1 MKLKKLSENILKTVK
16 SRGYKY
22 IELDAVIDADQI
34 IQRSGENFR
43 QYMFSFQDPNGNEM
57 CLRPDLTIASCLR
70 YLKNK
75 TKTKKKIYYNGQA
88 FRKAKNQKDKIIR
101 NQIGCEIIGSKSTR
115 QDDYEIIQT
124 SLKTIQKIKETKLK
138 IEIGN
143 IKLFNL
149 LLNKL
154 KLPKRWKLRLS
165 RHFWREKYFESL
177 LKRLETNSDINPL
190 VVEVDKK
197 RYKKMKLE
205 NQNQMIAGR
214 KISEILN
221 RFNNK
226 IKDPRKFAEG
236 KKTSSIIRK
245 YLKISCPINNARKK
259 LENFFCKHKIKIDLK
274 DEFFPIKNRL
284 NKNKII
290 FSTNFGRGL
299 EYYTGMVFNIKDQT
313 NKNLI
318 QGGRYDNLLSN
329 LGSKRKI
336 PAVGAA
342 INLNF
347 YAD

>member
-1 MKLKKLSENILKTVK
+1 MKSKKLSENILKTIK

-22 IELDAVIDADQI
+22 IELDAIIAADQI

-57 CLRPDLTIASCLR
+57 CLRPDLTIVSCLR
-70 YLKNK
+70 YLNNK
-75 TKTKKKIYYNGQA
+75 TKIREKIFYSGQA
-88 FRKAKNQKDKIIR
+88 FRKIKDQDGKIIR
-101 NQIGCEIIGSKSTR
+101 NQVGYEIIGSKNIK

-124 SLKTIQKIKETKLK
+124 SLKTIQKIKKTKIK

-149 LLNKL
+149 LLDKL

-165 RHFWREKYFESL
+165 RHFWREKYFETL
-177 LKRLETNSDINPL
+177 IKRLETNSDIDPL
-190 VVEVDKK
+190 SVEIDKK
-197 RYKKMKLE
+197 KHNKMKSE
-205 NQNQMIAGR
+205 NQSQIIGGR

-236 KKTSSIIRK
+236 KKTALIIRE
-245 YLKISCPINNARKK
+245 YLKISCPMNAARKK
-259 LENFFCKHKIKIDLK
+259 LNNFFSKHKIKIDLK
-274 DEFFPIKNRL
+274 DEFFPLKDKL
-284 NKNKII
+284 GKNKII
-290 FSTNFGRGL
+290 FSTNFGREL
-299 EYYTGMVFNIKDQT
+299 EYYTGMVFNIKDQSST
-313 NKNLI
+313 NLI

-329 LGSKRKI
+329 LGSNRKI

-342 INLNF
+342 INLNS
-347 YAD
+347 YDN

>member
-1 MKLKKLSENILKTVK
+1 MKSKQLSENILKTIK

-22 IELDAVIDADQI
+22 IELDAVIAADQI

-43 QYMFSFQDPNGNEM
+43 QYMFSFQDLNGNEM

-75 TKTKKKIYYNGQA
+75 TKSKEKIFYSGQA
-88 FRKAKNQKDKIIR
+88 FRKIKDQRGKVIR
-101 NQIGCEIIGSKSTR
+101 NQIGYEIIGSKTIK

-124 SLKTIQKIKETKLK
+124 SINAIRKIKKTQLK

-149 LLNKL
+149 LLSKL

-177 LKRLETNSDINPL
+177 LKRLETNSDIDPL
-190 VVEVDKK
+190 SVALDKK

-205 NQNQMIAGR
+205 NQKKIIAGR
-214 KISEILN
+214 RISIILN
-221 RFNNK
+221 RFNGK
-226 IKDPRKFAEG
+226 IKDPRKFSEG
-236 KKTSSIIRK
+236 KKNSFIIK
-245 YLKISCPINNARKK
+245 QYLKISCPINDAKK
-259 LENFFCKHKIKIDLK
+259 NLENFFSKYKIKIDLK
-274 DEFFPIKNRL
+274 DEFFPIKNKL
-284 NKNKII
+284 GKNKII
-290 FSTNFGRGL
+290 FSTNFGREL
-299 EYYTGMVFNIKDQT
+299 EYYTGMVFNIKDKSN
-313 NKNLI
+313 NKLI

-329 LGSKRKI
+329 LGSQKKV

-342 INLNF
+342 INLNSH
-347 YAD
+347 AD

>member
-1 MKLKKLSENILKTVK
+1 MKSKKLSENILKTIK

-22 IELDAVIDADQI
+22 IELDAIIAADQI

-57 CLRPDLTIASCLR
+57 CLRPDLTIVSCLR
-70 YLKNK
+70 YLNNK
-75 TKTKKKIYYNGQA
+75 TKTREKIFYSGQA
-88 FRKAKNQKDKIIR
+88 FRKIKDQDGKIIR
-101 NQIGCEIIGSKSTR
+101 NQVGYEIIGSKNIK

-124 SLKTIQKIKETKLK
+124 SLKTIQKIKKTKIK

-149 LLNKL
+149 LLDKL

-165 RHFWREKYFESL
+165 RHFWREKYFETL
-177 LKRLETNSDINPL
+177 IKRLETNSDIDPL
-190 VVEVDKK
+190 SVEIDKK
-197 RYKKMKLE
+197 RHNKMKSE
-205 NQNQMIAGR
+205 NQSQIIGGR

-236 KKTSSIIRK
+236 KKTALIIRE
-245 YLKISCPINNARKK
+245 YLKISCPMNAARKK
-259 LENFFCKHKIKIDLK
+259 LNNFFSKHKIKIDLK
-274 DEFFPIKNRL
+274 DEFFPLKDKL
-284 NKNKII
+284 GKNKII
-290 FSTNFGRGL
+290 FSTNFGREL
-299 EYYTGMVFNIKDQT
+299 EYYTGMVFNIKDQSST
-313 NKNLI
+313 NLI

-329 LGSKRKI
+329 LGSNRKI

-342 INLNF
+342 INLNS
-347 YAD
+347 YDN

>member
-1 MKLKKLSENILKTVK
+1 MKSKKLSENILKAVK

-22 IELDAVIDADQI
+22 IELDAVIEADQI

-43 QYMFSFQDPNGNEM
+43 QYMISFQDPNGNEM

-75 TKTKKKIYYNGQA
+75 TKNKEKIFYSGQA
-88 FRKAKNQKDKIIR
+88 FRKVKDQKGKIIR
-101 NQIGCEIIGSKSTR
+101 NQVGYEIIGSKSVK

-124 SLKTIQKIKETKLK
+124 SLETVQKIKKTKLK
-138 IEIGN
+138 IELGN

-149 LLNKL
+149 LLDKL

-177 LKRLETNSDINPL
+177 LKRLETNSDIDSL
-190 VVEVDKK
+190 AVEVDKK
-197 RYKKMKLE
+197 RYKKMKSE
-205 NQNQMIAGR
+205 NKNQMIAGR

-221 RFNNK
+221 RFNSK
-226 IKDPRKFAEG
+226 MKDPRKFAEG
-236 KKTSSIIRK
+236 KKTSSIIRE
-245 YLKISCPINNARKK
+245 YLKISCSINNARKK
-259 LENFFCKHKIKIDLK
+259 LDYFFRKHKIQIDLK

-284 NKNKII
+284 GKNKII
-290 FSTNFGRGL
+290 FSTNFGREL
-299 EYYTGMVFNIKDQT
+299 EYYTGMVFNVKDQT

-342 INLNF
+342 INLNS

>member
-1 MKLKKLSENILKTVK
+1 MKSKKLSENILKAVK

-43 QYMFSFQDPNGNEM
+43 QYMFSFQDHNGKEM

-75 TKTKKKIYYNGQA
+75 TKGKEKVFYSGQA
-88 FRKAKNQKDKIIR
+88 FRKVKDQKGKIIR
-101 NQIGCEIIGSKSTR
+101 NQVGYEIIGSKSIK

-124 SLKTIQKIKETKLK
+124 SLKTIQKIKKSRLK

-177 LKRLETNSDINPL
+177 LKRLETNSDIDPL
-190 VVEVDKK
+190 AVAVDKK
-197 RYKKMKLE
+197 RYIKMKLE

-214 KISEILN
+214 KVSEILN

-226 IKDPRKFAEG
+226 IKDPRKFE
-236 KKTSSIIRK
+236 K
-245 YLKISCPINNARKK
+245 ARK
-259 LENFFCKHKIKIDLK
+259 LH
-274 DEFFPIKNRL
+274 
-284 NKNKII
+284 
-290 FSTNFGRGL
+290 
-299 EYYTGMVFNIKDQT
+299 Q
-313 NKNLI
+313 
-318 QGGRYDNLLSN
+318 
-329 LGSKRKI
+329 
-336 PAVGAA
+336 
-342 INLNF
+342 
-347 YAD
+347 

>member
-1 MKLKKLSENILKTVK
+1 MKSKKLSENIIKAVK

-22 IELDAVIDADQI
+22 IELDAVIEADQI

-57 CLRPDLTIASCLR
+57 CLRPDLTIVSCLR

-75 TKTKKKIYYNGQA
+75 TKTKEKIFYSGQA
-88 FRKAKNQKDKIIR
+88 FRKIENKGDKIIR
-101 NQIGCEIIGSKSTR
+101 NQIGYEIIGSKSIK

-124 SLKTIQKIKETKLK
+124 SLKTIQKIKKTKLK

-154 KLPKRWKLRLS
+154 KLPTRWKLRLS

-177 LKRLETNSDINPL
+177 LKRLETNSDIDPL
-190 VVEVDKK
+190 AVKVDKK
-197 RYKKMKLE
+197 RYNKMKSE
-205 NQNQMIAGR
+205 NQNQMIGGR

-236 KKTSSIIRK
+236 KKTSYIIRE
-245 YLKISCPINNARKK
+245 YLKISCPVNLARKK
-259 LENFFCKHKIKIDLK
+259 LNNFFSKYKIKIDLK
-274 DEFFPIKNRL
+274 DEFFTIKNQL
-284 NKNKII
+284 GKNKII
-290 FSTNFGRGL
+290 FSTNFGREL
-299 EYYTGMVFNIKDQT
+299 EYYTGMVFNIKGQSNT
-313 NKNLI
+313 NLI

-342 INLNF
+342 INLNS
-347 YAD
+347 YEN

>member
-1 MKLKKLSENILKTVK
+1 MKSKKLSENILKAVK

-22 IELDAVIDADQI
+22 IELDAVIGANQI

-57 CLRPDLTIASCLR
+57 CLRPDLTIVSCLR

-75 TKTKKKIYYNGQA
+75 TKTKEKIFYSGQA
-88 FRKAKNQKDKIIR
+88 FRKIEDKGEKIIR
-101 NQIGCEIIGSKSTR
+101 NQIGYEIIGSKSIK
-115 QDDYEIIQT
+115 QDDIEIIQT
-124 SLKTIQKIKETKLK
+124 SIRTIQKIKSTKLK

-149 LLNKL
+149 LLDKL

-177 LKRLETNSDINPL
+177 LKRLETNSDIDPL
-190 VVEVDKK
+190 AVEVDKK
-197 RYKKMKLE
+197 RYNKMKSE
-205 NQNQMIAGR
+205 NQNQMIGGR

-226 IKDPRKFAEG
+226 IKDPRKFVEG
-236 KKTSSIIRK
+236 KKTASIIK
-245 YLKISCPINNARKK
+245 EYLKISCSINLARRK
-259 LENFFCKHKIKIDLK
+259 LNNFFSKYKIKIDLK
-274 DEFFPIKNRL
+274 DEFFPIKNQL
-284 NKNKII
+284 GKNKII
-290 FSTNFGRGL
+290 FSTNFGREL
-299 EYYTGMVFNIKDQT
+299 EYYTGMVFNIKGQSNT
-313 NKNLI
+313 NLI

-342 INLNF
+342 VNLNF
-347 YAD
+347 YDN

>member
-1 MKLKKLSENILKTVK
+1 MKSKKLSENILKTIK

-22 IELDAVIDADQI
+22 IELDAIIAADQI

-57 CLRPDLTIASCLR
+57 CLRPDLTIVSCLR
-70 YLKNK
+70 YLNNK
-75 TKTKKKIYYNGQA
+75 TKIREKIFYSGQA
-88 FRKAKNQKDKIIR
+88 FRKIKDQDGKIIR
-101 NQIGCEIIGSKSTR
+101 NQVGYEIIGSKNIK

-124 SLKTIQKIKETKLK
+124 SLKTIQKIKKTKIK

-149 LLNKL
+149 LLDKL

-165 RHFWREKYFESL
+165 RHFWREKYFETL
-177 LKRLETNSDINPL
+177 IKRLETNSDIDPL
-190 VVEVDKK
+190 SVEIDKK
-197 RYKKMKLE
+197 RHNKMKSE
-205 NQNQMIAGR
+205 NQSQIIGGR

-236 KKTSSIIRK
+236 KKTASIIRE
-245 YLKISCPINNARKK
+245 YLKISCPMNAARKK
-259 LENFFCKHKIKIDLK
+259 LNNFFSKHKIKIDLK
-274 DEFFPIKNRL
+274 DEFFPLKDKL
-284 NKNKII
+284 GKNKII
-290 FSTNFGRGL
+290 FSTNFGREL
-299 EYYTGMVFNIKDQT
+299 EYYTGMVFNIKGQSST
-313 NKNLI
+313 NLI

-329 LGSKRKI
+329 LGSNRKI

-342 INLNF
+342 INLNS
-347 YAD
+347 YDN

>member
-1 MKLKKLSENILKTVK
+1 MKSKKIFENILKAVK

-22 IELDAVIDADQI
+22 IKLEAVIDANQI

-75 TKTKKKIYYNGQA
+75 TNTKEKIFYSGQA
-88 FRKAKNQKDKIIR
+88 FRKIKDQEGNIIR
-101 NQIGCEIIGSKSTR
+101 NQIGYEIIGSKSTR
-115 QDDYEIIQT
+115 KDDNEIIQT
-124 SLKTIQKIKETKLK
+124 SIKTIQKIKKKKLK

-143 IKLFNL
+143 IKIFNL
-149 LLNKL
+149 LLDKL

-177 LKRLETNSDINPL
+177 LRRLETNSDIDPL
-190 VVEVDKK
+190 VVEVDKR
-197 RYKKMKLE
+197 RYIKMKSE
-205 NQNQMIAGR
+205 NKSQIIGGR

-226 IKDPRKFAEG
+226 IRDPRRFAEG
-236 KKTSSIIRK
+236 KKTASIIRE
-245 YLKISCPINNARKK
+245 YLKISCSINVAKNK
-259 LENFFCKHKIKIDLK
+259 LNNFFSKHKIKINLK
-274 DEFFPIKNRL
+274 DEFFPIKNKL
-284 NKNKII
+284 TKNKII
-290 FSTNFGRGL
+290 FSTNFGREL
-299 EYYTGMVFNIKDQT
+299 EYYTGMVFNIKNRT
-313 NKNLI
+313 NTNLI

-329 LGSKRKI
+329 LGAKKKI

-342 INLNF
+342 INLNS
-347 YAD
+347 YDN

>member
-1 MKLKKLSENILKTVK
+1 MKSKKLSENILKAVK

-57 CLRPDLTIASCLR
+57 CLRPDLTIVSCLR

-75 TKTKKKIYYNGQA
+75 TKTKEKIFYSGQA
-88 FRKAKNQKDKIIR
+88 FRKIEDKRDKIIR
-101 NQIGCEIIGSKSTR
+101 NQIGYEIIGSKNIK
-115 QDDYEIIQT
+115 QDDNEIIQT
-124 SLKTIQKIKETKLK
+124 SIKTIQKIKKTKLK

-149 LLNKL
+149 LLDKL
-154 KLPKRWKLRLS
+154 KLPKRWRLRLS

-177 LKRLETNSDINPL
+177 LKRLETNSDIDPL
-190 VVEVDKK
+190 AVEVDKK
-197 RYKKMKLE
+197 RYNKMKTE
-205 NQNQMIAGR
+205 SQSQAIGGR
-214 KISEILN
+214 AISEILT

-236 KKTSSIIRK
+236 KKTAFIIRE
-245 YLKISCPINNARKK
+245 YLKITCPINLARKK
-259 LENFFCKHKIKIDLK
+259 LNKFFSKYKIKIDIK
-274 DEFFPIKNRL
+274 DEFFPIKNQL
-284 NKNKII
+284 GKNKII
-290 FSTNFGRGL
+290 FSTNFGREL
-299 EYYTGMVFNIKDQT
+299 EYYSGMVFNIKDQS

-318 QGGRYDNLLSN
+318 QGGRYDNLLFN
-329 LGSKRKI
+329 LGSQIKI

-342 INLNF
+342 INLSF
-347 YAD
+347 YEN

>member
-1 MKLKKLSENILKTVK
+1 MKSKKLSENILKAVK

-22 IELDAVIDADQI
+22 IKLDAVIDADQI

-57 CLRPDLTIASCLR
+57 CLRPDLTIVSCLR

-75 TKTKKKIYYNGQA
+75 TKTKEKIFYSGQA
-88 FRKAKNQKDKIIR
+88 FRKMEDQGDKIIR
-101 NQIGCEIIGSKSTR
+101 NQIGYEIIGSKNIK
-115 QDDYEIIQT
+115 QDDNEIIQT
-124 SLKTIQKIKETKLK
+124 SIRTIQKIRKTKLK

-149 LLNKL
+149 LLDKL

-177 LKRLETNSDINPL
+177 LKRLETNSDIDL
-190 VVEVDKK
+190 LGVEVDKK
-197 RYKKMKLE
+197 RYSKMKSE
-205 NQNQMIAGR
+205 NQNQMIGGR

-236 KKTSSIIRK
+236 KKTASIIRE
-245 YLKISCPINNARKK
+245 YLKISCPINVARKK
-259 LENFFCKHKIKIDLK
+259 LNNFFLKYKINIDLK
-274 DEFFPIKNRL
+274 DEFFPLKNKL
-284 NKNKII
+284 GKNKII
-290 FSTNFGRGL
+290 FSTNFGREL
-299 EYYTGMVFNIKDQT
+299 EYYTGMVFNIKDQSNT
-313 NKNLI
+313 NLI

-329 LGSKRKI
+329 LGAKRKI
-336 PAVGAA
+336 LAVGAA
-342 INLNF
+342 INLNS
-347 YAD
+347 YDN

>member
-1 MKLKKLSENILKTVK
+1 MKSKKLSENILKAIK

-22 IELDAVIDADQI
+22 IELEAVIDADQI

-43 QYMFSFQDPNGNEM
+43 QYMFSFQDHNGNEM

-75 TKTKKKIYYNGQA
+75 TKIKEKIFYSGQA
-88 FRKAKNQKDKIIR
+88 FRKVKDQKGKIIR
-101 NQIGCEIIGSKSTR
+101 NQIGYEIIGSKNIK

-124 SLKTIQKIKETKLK
+124 SLKTIQKIKKAKLK
-138 IEIGN
+138 IKVGN

-149 LLNKL
+149 LLDQL

-177 LKRLETNSDINPL
+177 LKRFETNSDIDPL
-190 VVEVDKK
+190 GVAIDKK

-205 NQNQMIAGR
+205 NQNQMVAGR
-214 KISEILN
+214 KVSEILN

-236 KKTSSIIRK
+236 KKTSSIIK
-245 YLKISCPINNARKK
+245 EYLKISCPINNARKK
-259 LENFFCKHKIKIDLK
+259 LYNFFSKHKIKIDLK
-274 DEFFPIKNRL
+274 DEFFPIKNKL
-284 NKNKII
+284 GKNKII
-290 FSTNFGRGL
+290 FSTNFGREL
-299 EYYTGMVFNIKDQT
+299 EYYTGMVFNIQDQSNT
-313 NKNLI
+313 NLI

-347 YAD
+347 YVD